1 MVADVYIQLSMSHS
15 LDQLCST
22 SILDHYVMQP
32 LKLVLHTV
40 LHIIIIIDIIKND
53 YNNHYDN
60 QWFNHTEVKI
70 SSESLIIKEKL

>member
-40 LHIIIIIDIIKND
+40 LRIIIIIDIIKMIIIIITTING
-53 YNNHYDN
+53 
-60 QWFNHTEVKI
+60 
-70 SSESLIIKEKL
+70 LIIQK

>member
-40 LHIIIIIDIIKND
+40 LRIIIIIDIIKMIIIIITTING
-53 YNNHYDN
+53 
-60 QWFNHTEVKI
+60 
-70 SSESLIIKEKL
+70 LIIQKWK